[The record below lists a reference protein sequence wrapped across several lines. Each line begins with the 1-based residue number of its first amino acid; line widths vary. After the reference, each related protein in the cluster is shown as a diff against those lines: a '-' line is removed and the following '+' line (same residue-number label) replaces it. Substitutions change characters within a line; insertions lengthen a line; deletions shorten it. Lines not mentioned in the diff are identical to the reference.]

1 MRKVRNIKGE
11 VISASD
17 KSSHESGRYSCAI
30 DCSSDTVPRP
40 AENRSVFCSRL
51 NCSFT
56 LAEWAGLMIGYTGLR
71 REIWSFTALMEILIK
86 S

>member
-1 MRKVRNIKGE
+1 M
-11 VISASD
+11 
-17 KSSHESGRYSCAI
+17 KSSEPQTNCLVKAADGAVPLTAAVILY
-30 DCSSDTVPRP
+30 PRP
-40 AENRSVFCSRL
+40 VENSSLVCSRL

-56 LAEWAGLMIGYTGLR
+56 LAEWSGLMIGYTGLR